1 LTKFDTVDIYN
12 SMNSIFVQIASYR
25 DTELI
30 PTIEDCISKAKF
42 PENLVFG
49 IAWQHSNEQNLSK
62 YKEDKRFKI
71 LDIPYKESK
80 GASWARSQINSL
92 YSDEKYTLQIDSHTR
107 FIQNWDEELISMWE
121 SMNDPYAVLTTYPSD
136 YYPNLPEEKWVKT
149 PYVIHTH
156 SILDGK
162 TQQRPR
168 VLPNWED
175 IKSPIRAI
183 HLAAG
188 FVFSIGQM
196 IKDVPYDP
204 NLYFIGEEM
213 NLSIRLYTH
222 GYNLYHPH
230 KIIIWHY
237 YIRKGNPKHW
247 DDHSDWGNNSLQA
260 DIRNDCLL
268 KRKFDI
274 NLGIYNLGNKRTLE
288 EYQNYS
294 GIDYTRNILHLDTID
309 GKEPPR
315 DLSDFSKWSY
325 EIKEHRETIKWN
337 YNIIDKTKPYRFW
350 AFIFKDQ
357 TNNEIYR
364 QDVLYSEDK
373 DLLDGIKREKE
384 FVFNYYSPAQKP
396 SVLIIWPY
404 AESMEWLNKTI
415 INL

>member
-1 LTKFDTVDIYN
+1 
-12 SMNSIFVQIASYR
+12 MNTIFVQIASYR

-30 PTIEDCISKAKF
+30 PTIEDCIRKAKF
-42 PENLVFG
+42 PENLTFG
-49 IAWQHSNEQNLSK
+49 IAWQHSNEQDLSK

-80 GASWARSQINSL
+80 GASWARSKINSL

-107 FIQNWDEELISMWE
+107 FIQNWDEELIEMWK
-121 SMNDPYAVLTTYPSD
+121 SINDPYAVLTTYPSD
-136 YYPNLPEEKWVKT
+136 YYPNLPEEDWVKT

-168 VLPNWED
+168 VLPNWKD
-175 IKSPIRAI
+175 IKYPIRAI
-183 HLAAG
+183 HVAAG
-188 FVFSIGQM
+188 FIFSIGQM

-274 NLGIYNLGNKRTLE
+274 DLGIYNLGNKRTLE
-288 EYQNYS
+288 DYQNYS
-294 GIDYTRNILHLDTID
+294 GIDYKRNVLHLDTID

-325 EIKEHRETIKWN
+325 EIKQYKETIKWN
-337 YNIIDKTKPYRFW
+337 YDTIDKTNPYRFW

-357 TNNEIYR
+357 ANNELYR
-364 QDVLYSEDK
+364 KDVLYSEDK
-373 DLLDGIKREKE
+373 DLLDGVICEKE
-384 FVFNYYSPAQKP
+384 FVFNYYSPSQKP
-396 SVLIIWPY
+396 TILIIWPY
-404 AESMEWLNKTI
+404 AESMEWMNKTT